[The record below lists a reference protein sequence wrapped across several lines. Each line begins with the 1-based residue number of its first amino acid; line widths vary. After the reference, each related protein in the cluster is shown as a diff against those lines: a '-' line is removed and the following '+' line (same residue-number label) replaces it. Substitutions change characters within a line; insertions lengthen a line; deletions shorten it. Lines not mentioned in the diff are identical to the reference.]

1 MNRKIIAY
9 LLGFYT
15 FFTVYNTLIPFSF
28 DVSFS
33 EIGEQLR
40 RISLTPFF
48 VEGKRVSLTDIVGNI
63 ILFMPFGFLM
73 YMFLYDRKTRAKLF
87 LSIAAGALLSFS
99 IETAQ
104 LFIISRDS
112 AIHDLIN
119 NTLGTAIGAFA
130 AAIYAGHISAFLR
143 KIFYDILA
151 HKPLLLISLFV
162 LLAQAFSAVMP
173 FTVSISVSSLVKS
186 VKETNLV
193 PFSYKPIGQLFFDD
207 YGKSAQFQMSK
218 PTLEALAK
226 TNIPPDILESLAT
239 LQDRKIQSRRK
250 FLKTLKSTIG
260 SKKTKQYRD
269 IILKQS
275 IIHDG
280 ETQFDFMQLIENIL
294 LWLAIG
300 YVLML
305 TFRLYFA
312 DDPRWRLR
320 LWIFPVI
327 YFIAL
332 ELFQLII
339 TSRVTDVNDVISGCT
354 GVYLGYLL
362 YRLIPHRASDLQ
374 SPGPVLFRIP
384 IVIYLIF
391 MFYAGFR
398 PFDWSVAY
406 IGKDLRIEALI
417 PFYAYFQKT
426 NLWNIYDL
434 ATSLAYFLPVSV
446 WLAFWQKQKGTLYPR
461 IFLLTTLAGLFCGG
475 LIEFTQLLSHSRIA
489 EITDVLAFGGG
500 GALGTF
506 LVYYLEKQALPELQ
520 QQKNGV

>member
-9 LLGFYT
+9 LLAFYT

-48 VEGKRVSLTDIVGNI
+48 VDGKRVSLTDIVGNI

-87 LSIAAGALLSFS
+87 LSIAAGALLSLS

-104 LFIISRDS
+104 LFIISRDT

-130 AAIYAGHISAFLR
+130 AAIYAGHVSAFLR
-143 KIFYDILA
+143 KIFYDLLA
-151 HKPLLLISLFV
+151 HKPLLLIVLALLF
-162 LLAQAFSAVMP
+162 AQAFSAVMP
-173 FTVSISVSSLVKS
+173 FTVSVSVSSLIKS
-186 VKETNLV
+186 VKETNLI
-193 PFSYKPIGQLFFDD
+193 PFSYKPIGQLFFNDF
-207 YGKSAQFQMSK
+207 GKSAQYQMTQA
-218 PTLEALAK
+218 TLDALTKAS
-226 TNIPPDILESLAT
+226 IPPEILESLAT
-239 LQDRKIQSRRK
+239 LQDREIQSRRK

-260 SKKTKQYRD
+260 SKKTKQYRE
-269 IILKQS
+269 IILRHS
-275 IIHDG
+275 LIRSA
-280 ETQFDFMQLIENIL
+280 ETQFDFSQIIENIL
-294 LWLAIG
+294 LWMAVG

-305 TFRLYFA
+305 TFRRYFA

-320 LWIFPVI
+320 LWTFPLV

-332 ELFQLII
+332 EAFQLII
-339 TSRVTDVNDVISGCT
+339 TSRITDVNDVISGT
-354 GVYLGYLL
+354 AGVYLGYLL
-362 YRLIPHRASDLQ
+362 YRLIPPRESDLQ
-374 SPGPVLFRIP
+374 SPGPALFRIP
-384 IVIYLIF
+384 VIVYLIF

-406 IGKDLRIEALI
+406 IGKDLRIAALI

-446 WLAFWQKQKGTLYPR
+446 YLAFWQKQKGTAYPR

-475 LIEFTQLLSHSRIA
+475 LIEFTQLLSNSRIA
-489 EITDVLAFGGG
+489 EITDILAFGGG

-506 LVYYLEKQALPELQ
+506 LVYYLEKQALPELHHQ
-520 QQKNGV
+520 QNG